1 MRCGWKPHL
10 PGAEQEDTMII
21 KTGDELH
28 QLVKNALLAAGAD
41 EQNAED
47 VAEHLVL
54 ANLSGVDTH
63 GIWHLPRYV
72 ESSKSGEIVATA
84 HPEILNETAT
94 SARVTGNWT
103 YGQAAAKYATEVAI
117 TKATESDI
125 AVVGLVQADHIGRL
139 GHYVEMAAS
148 EGLIAMVWAG
158 GYSEEEPATVPYGG
172 RETVLHTNPLAMGF
186 PSGDGPRMMFDFATA
201 AVSGVK
207 VLNAQRRDEPLPP
220 NCIVDKDG
228 NPSTDANDFVNGGGH
243 VPFGGHKG
251 YALMMA
257 TEFLGR
263 IFTGADAYVDP
274 KHGGPIMRHQGVT
287 FIAFKADLFQP
298 FSDYADRADE
308 MGRRVRAIPPAPGFD
323 EVLMPGDPEVR
334 TRAIR
339 QRDGIPIAEDV
350 WQSVTEIATS
360 LGVEVP

>member
-1 MRCGWKPHL
+1 
-10 PGAEQEDTMII
+10 MII
-21 KTGDELH
+21 KTADELH

-72 ESSKSGEIVATA
+72 DSSKSGEIVATA
-84 HPEILNETAT
+84 HPEILHETAT
-94 SARVTGNWT
+94 SAQVTGNWT
-103 YGQAAAKYATEVAI
+103 FGQVAAKYAIEVAI
-117 TKATESDI
+117 AKAKESDI

-172 RETVLHTNPLAMGF
+172 REKVLHTNPLALGF

-207 VLNAQRRDEPLPP
+207 VLNAQRRGEPLPP

-257 TEFLGR
+257 TSFLGESLQER
-263 IFTGADAYVDP
+263 IPSLTPNMAVRLCD
-274 KHGGPIMRHQGVT
+274 QGVT

-339 QRDGIPIAEDV
+339 QRDGIPIAEDT
-350 WQSVTEIATS
+350 WQSVTETATS
-360 LGVEVP
+360 LGVAVS

>member
-1 MRCGWKPHL
+1 
-10 PGAEQEDTMII
+10 MII
-21 KTGDELH
+21 KTADELH
-28 QLVKNALLAAGAD
+28 ELVKNALLAAGAD

-72 ESSKSGEIVATA
+72 DSAKSGEIVAAA

-94 SARVTGNWT
+94 SAQVTGNWT
-103 YGQAAAKYATEVAI
+103 FGQVAAKYAIQVAI
-117 TKATESDI
+117 AKAKENDI

-148 EGLIAMVWAG
+148 ERLIAMVWAG

-172 RETVLHTNPLAMGF
+172 RKTVLHTNPLAMGF
-186 PSGDGPRMMFDFATA
+186 PSGDPPRMMFDFATA

-207 VLNAQRRDEPLPP
+207 VLNAQRRGEPLPP

-228 NPSTDANDFVNGGGH
+228 NPSTDANDFVDGGGH

-263 IFTGADAYVDP
+263 IFTGADAFVDP

-287 FIAFKADLFQP
+287 FIAFKADLFQLY
-298 FSDYADRADE
+298 SDYADRADE

-323 EVLMPGDPEVR
+323 EVLMPGDPELR
-334 TRAIR
+334 TRTIR
-339 QRDGIPIAEDV
+339 QREGIPIAEDI
-350 WQSVTEIATS
+350 WQSVTETATS